1 MELDRNLE
9 KEIQD
14 FGSDVIEDT
23 LQRTKMMGK
32 TISGISGASRTNSF
46 LASTIEA
53 LEAKMKKMNPGSI
66 SFEGAKRHCQ
76 VSKPGY
82 QVFS

>member
-14 FGSDVIEDT
+14 FGNDVIEDT

-53 LEAKMKKMNPGSI
+53 LEARMKKMDPSSI
-66 SFEGAKRHCQ
+66 SFEGAKRNLQ
-76 VSKPGY
+76 AT
-82 QVFS
+82 